1 MAQSIW
7 DWRDQRKQTRAGD
20 VLDGA
25 SNLNCVSFGT
35 IRKQYCP
42 LFRENYLDP
51 LDDIERLI
59 ENFVRQLFEVFSGF
73 RLHVHSQFLG
83 FRQCNV
89 YSRIFFTRWMTA
101 GG

>member
-1 MAQSIW
+1 
-7 DWRDQRKQTRAGD
+7 
-20 VLDGA
+20 
-25 SNLNCVSFGT
+25 
-35 IRKQYCP
+35 
-42 LFRENYLDP
+42 
-51 LDDIERLI
+51 
-59 ENFVRQLFEVFSGF
+59 VRQLFEVFSGF